1 MIMMKSLFKKE
12 NHGRHFRY
20 LFCSS
25 ENNDFILRDIFI
37 WTVCAQFLRW
47 NAFLW
52 GTRCHRSAHESQWQ
66 LLAPRLKREGQPLGE
81 APLSPLGDCASFS
94 LPGAL

>member
-37 WTVCAQFLRW
+37 WTVCFQFGADTKR
-47 NAFLW
+47 AA
-52 GTRCHRSAHESQWQ
+52 GSVY
-66 LLAPRLKREGQPLGE
+66 LAAGLKWD
-81 APLSPLGDCASFS
+81 S
-94 LPGAL
+94 